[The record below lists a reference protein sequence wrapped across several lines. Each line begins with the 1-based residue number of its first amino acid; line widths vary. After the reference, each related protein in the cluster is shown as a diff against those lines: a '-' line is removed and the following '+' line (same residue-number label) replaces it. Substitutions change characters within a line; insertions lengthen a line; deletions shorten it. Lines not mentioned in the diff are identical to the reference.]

1 MKANKRLLYATCTAI
16 SLPMLLASCQDD
28 ISGIGESVSRGE
40 VVINIDSVGFKL
52 NGRSVAAPVIDSR
65 STTNMLGRLSI
76 PEYGDLRCSFV
87 SRLISISEL
96 SIPDSITA
104 DSISHFR
111 MILNIP
117 RGQVTGDSLA
127 PQRLK
132 VYELTKQ
139 LPDAINNQFDPTGY
153 YSESSLLGTRSYTAS
168 AVALGDSAYTKLTS
182 IPLSIEMPLE
192 KGKKVFEEYRNNPAT
207 FAWPAS
213 FAKFFPGIY
222 VENDFGKGCV
232 FNISNVKF
240 NLYWRKR
247 IKTSAVIDSV
257 TTQVDKIVT
266 DSLTVFATAPEVLS
280 SNNISLTPSSAV
292 TDAIARGEVMM
303 QSPAGYNV
311 EINFPAQEIID
322 EYSKQSSNL
331 SIVNNLTLSIP
342 VEHTSNDMGIDLPPY
357 MLMVKRSELDEFFAK
372 NKTPDDKTSFWG
384 AYSSADK
391 SYTFTSMRD
400 YIVELI
406 KAGGQVKPEDME
418 FTLVPVSI
426 STETSSSGSATQ
438 NFVTACV
445 PYLARPTLCRLL
457 LDKAKIKFTFS
468 SEQIF

>member
-1 MKANKRLLYATCTAI
+1 
-16 SLPMLLASCQDD
+16 
-28 ISGIGESVSRGE
+28 
-40 VVINIDSVGFKL
+40 
-52 NGRSVAAPVIDSR
+52 
-65 STTNMLGRLSI
+65 
-76 PEYGDLRCSFV
+76 
-87 SRLISISEL
+87 
-96 SIPDSITA
+96 
-104 DSISHFR
+104 
-111 MILNIP
+111 
-117 RGQVTGDSLA
+117 
-127 PQRLK
+127 
-132 VYELTKQ
+132 
-139 LPDAINNQFDPTGY
+139 
-153 YSESSLLGTRSYTAS
+153 
-168 AVALGDSAYTKLTS
+168 
-182 IPLSIEMPLE
+182 MPLE

-372 NKTPDDKTSFWG
+372 NKTPDDKSSFWG

-438 NFVTACV
+438 TFVTACV

>member
-1 MKANKRLLYATCTAI
+1 
-16 SLPMLLASCQDD
+16 
-28 ISGIGESVSRGE
+28 
-40 VVINIDSVGFKL
+40 
-52 NGRSVAAPVIDSR
+52 
-65 STTNMLGRLSI
+65 
-76 PEYGDLRCSFV
+76 
-87 SRLISISEL
+87 
-96 SIPDSITA
+96 
-104 DSISHFR
+104 
-111 MILNIP
+111 
-117 RGQVTGDSLA
+117 
-127 PQRLK
+127 
-132 VYELTKQ
+132 
-139 LPDAINNQFDPTGY
+139 
-153 YSESSLLGTRSYTAS
+153 
-168 AVALGDSAYTKLTS
+168 
-182 IPLSIEMPLE
+182 MPLE

-384 AYSSADK
+384 AYSKRNTDLRYGMRPLPRPSDTVPSAARQGENQIHLLKRTDILTRG
-391 SYTFTSMRD
+391 SRPRGF
-400 YIVELI
+400 
-406 KAGGQVKPEDME
+406 QKP
-418 FTLVPVSI
+418 L
-426 STETSSSGSATQ
+426 
-438 NFVTACV
+438 NF
-445 PYLARPTLCRLL
+445 L
-457 LDKAKIKFTFS
+457 F
-468 SEQIF
+468 

>member
-1 MKANKRLLYATCTAI
+1 MTTRMKANKRLLYATCTAI
-16 SLPMLLASCQDD
+16 SLTMLLASCQDD

-40 VVINIDSVGFKL
+40 VVITIDSVGFKL

-139 LPDAINNQFDPTGY
+139 LPDAINNQFDPPGY

-182 IPLSIEMPLE
+182 IPLSTELPLE

-342 VEHTSNDMGIDLPPY
+342 VEHTSNLFVGRQVVYVHFNARLH
-357 MLMVKRSELDEFFAK
+357 S
-372 NKTPDDKTSFWG
+372 G
-384 AYSSADK
+384 ADK
-391 SYTFTSMRD
+391 GWRTGEARRHGIHTRPGQHLHRDFKLRKRNTDIRYGMRPLPRPSD
-400 YIVELI
+400 TVPSAARQGENQIHLLKRTDI
-406 KAGGQVKPEDME
+406 LTRGSRPRGFQKP
-418 FTLVPVSI
+418 L
-426 STETSSSGSATQ
+426 
-438 NFVTACV
+438 NF
-445 PYLARPTLCRLL
+445 L
-457 LDKAKIKFTFS
+457 F
-468 SEQIF
+468 